1 MDLLPMHFRTF
12 RFFGLWYDDPRS
24 YGLAK
29 LVHRSLVVIL
39 IVHMSLFQMIALFSV
54 KHSVDEYTNTLFIAL
69 TYFVNIYKILAFM
82 AKNRSVNEMLDK
94 FRLDVCR
101 TRDAEEER
109 ILAQYLHTANWTY
122 SARMILTLC
131 TGVIQIVVPFL
142 IGYFTGKVG
151 LLPFDTFFFNVEDL
165 AQYALV
171 YALQAVAIVT
181 VVITDV
187 TLDSTP
193 CACMILACAQL
204 EICRYRIKHDNN
216 VIANEVTG
224 DGEMNSECKP
234 GKELRE
240 KMALKKYVKHYVL
253 MREIVDRIQSVFISI
268 VLPIFC
274 SALLTLCFST
284 FQLAQKNQT
293 TGEYC
298 FIITYL
304 CCLLVQIFCLCWF
317 GNELQFKGEIVSNAV
332 YETDWTVMKPRIK
345 KSYWYLM
352 FMGQNKFIIS
362 FHGQCTLT
370 LQTFIW
376 MIKASYGAFN
386 LLNQVAD
393 TKY

>member
-317 GNELQFKGEIVSNAV
+317 GNELQFKV
-332 YETDWTVMKPRIK
+332 R
-345 KSYWYLM
+345 KSA
-352 FMGQNKFIIS
+352 K
-362 FHGQCTLT
+362 
-370 LQTFIW
+370 
-376 MIKASYGAFN
+376 
-386 LLNQVAD
+386 
-393 TKY
+393 